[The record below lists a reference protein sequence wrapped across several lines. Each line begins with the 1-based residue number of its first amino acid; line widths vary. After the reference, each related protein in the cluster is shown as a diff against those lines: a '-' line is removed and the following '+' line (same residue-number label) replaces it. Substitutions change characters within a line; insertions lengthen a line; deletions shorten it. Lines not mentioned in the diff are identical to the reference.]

1 MKYLPLAAR
10 VCLCLIFLK
19 AGISHLLG
27 FNSTVLMMTS
37 KGLPIAKSLLLFTVV
52 FQLLGGLSLLL
63 GYKVKSGSILLIL
76 FLIPATLVFHNPI
89 ADPNEINDF
98 LKNLGLI
105 GGLLM
110 VIYSGAGALSI
121 DSRQESKT
129 KELDVRDRYSLA
141 IYSIRIAAL
150 LSTCLALGR

>member
-1 MKYLPLAAR
+1 MKYLPLTAR

-27 FNSTVLMMTS
+27 FNNTVLMMTN
-37 KGLPIAKSLLLFTVV
+37 KGLPIANILLIFTIL

-63 GYKVKSGSILLIL
+63 GYQVKIGSILLIL
-76 FLIPATLVFHNPI
+76 FLIPTTLIFHNPI

-98 LKNLGLI
+98 LKNIGLI

-110 VIYSGAGALSI
+110 VIYAGAGALSI
-121 DSRQESKT
+121 DSRQKSN
-129 KELDVRDRYSLA
+129 
-141 IYSIRIAAL
+141 
-150 LSTCLALGR
+150 

>member
-19 AGISHLLG
+19 AGISHILG
-27 FNSTVLMMTS
+27 FNSTVEMMS
-37 KGLPIAKSLLLFTVV
+37 NSGLPLANILLFFTIV

-63 GYKVKSGSILLIL
+63 GYQIKLGSILLIV

-89 ADPNEINDF
+89 PNPSEINNF
-98 LKNLGLI
+98 LKNIGLM

-110 VIYSGAGALSI
+110 TIYTGAGALSI
-121 DSRQESKT
+121 DSRQES
-129 KELDVRDRYSLA
+129 
-141 IYSIRIAAL
+141 
-150 LSTCLALGR
+150 